1 MKLRQMAYSNIKH
14 NFRKYA
20 MYFLSLCFSVFTVYA
35 FLGLMFNDA
44 VELAF
49 TSDIRYRSL
58 LFGFGI
64 IIAVFVFFFMLNA
77 NNSFIRARKREIS
90 MYSLF
95 GMTNSKIGKLLFVET
110 LMVGMSALVVGV
122 VLGIFFSKLTAM
134 VMLNMTIPDYAGS
147 VAFSVSIVSVAITA
161 LIFIIFFCILG
172 LSGLRV
178 VNKFE
183 LVDLFKGDKVS
194 EGNPKGSW
202 LLLAASLALMGF
214 GYYLACSPNVYIVV
228 KFTLLILGTVILG
241 TFLFFLAGL
250 PKILSIFKKRK
261 KNYYKAQNLIS
272 VSSFA
277 HRVRSVGASLATI
290 AVLSAVATTA
300 IATGFTLYSS
310 VDKNT
315 YDGTGYDLR
324 FYGNQ
329 EEAMDQ
335 IRQIIEDNGASI
347 TEEINVQRYVAYPKI
362 EKIEIDNDMY
372 IGQYFGDDDFYIR
385 AYSETEFN
393 KIIEMSK
400 ADLGKVN
407 VGGTDNAIF
416 ITQNGLD
423 ELGDAMMGKEV
434 KFPGKTVVVSGTM
447 NCNFV
452 NLGAVYTMVFSDEMF
467 INLLDSGDISDRYKA
482 GDLLD
487 KAIMINYTK
496 SLNRDLNNEITSV
509 REKVSFFRLAYAE
522 YSESLLIFGLVR
534 FIGFFM
540 GAIVILMTASMLYF
554 KQIMAAEEERHLY
567 NILRKIGMSE
577 EIEKKAIVKRLL
589 PVFMVPLVVGIIHS
603 VFAMKTANTIIFSN
617 LITTGNSYL
626 TVLAFSGVMYLAYA
640 VVYAV
645 FYLVTKSQYVRVI
658 RK

>member
-250 PKILSIFKKRK
+250 PKILNIFKKRK

-290 AVLSAVATTA
+290 AVLSAVAATTA

-416 ITQNGLD
+416 VTQNGLD

-434 KFPGKTVVVSGTM
+434 KFPEK
-447 NCNFV
+447 NCGG
-452 NLGAVYTMVFSDEMF
+452 L
-467 INLLDSGDISDRYKA
+467 R
-482 GDLLD
+482 
-487 KAIMINYTK
+487 
-496 SLNRDLNNEITSV
+496 NNELQLCESRSCV
-509 REKVSFFRLAYAE
+509 YYSFQR
-522 YSESLLIFGLVR
+522 
-534 FIGFFM
+534 
-540 GAIVILMTASMLYF
+540 
-554 KQIMAAEEERHLY
+554 
-567 NILRKIGMSE
+567 
-577 EIEKKAIVKRLL
+577 
-589 PVFMVPLVVGIIHS
+589 
-603 VFAMKTANTIIFSN
+603 
-617 LITTGNSYL
+617 
-626 TVLAFSGVMYLAYA
+626 
-640 VVYAV
+640 
-645 FYLVTKSQYVRVI
+645 
-658 RK
+658 